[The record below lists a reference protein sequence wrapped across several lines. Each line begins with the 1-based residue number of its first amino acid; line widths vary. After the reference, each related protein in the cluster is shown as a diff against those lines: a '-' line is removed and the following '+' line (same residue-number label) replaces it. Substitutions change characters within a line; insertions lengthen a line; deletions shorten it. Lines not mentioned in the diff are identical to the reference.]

1 MLDTCNNCFYCFHS
15 FIFFQKFSSTI
26 VSFCLTFRLKKLIL
40 NPKYR
45 FFSFH
50 IPTILWLHPWPR
62 STSYKADSLF
72 LLKIHKFSLEKHF
85 PYVELLIL
93 TMKSPFRHIPLRVCM
108 YGVGFLL
115 LQEQKKPLQ
124 CPDWKPVNCSFM
136 LYYTTNLNYQP
147 CILLRK
153 ELFSWVSLSEF
164 PCFLLYAFF
173 RRSFFYLNF
182 WICNLN
188 LKFSPL
194 VLFFWRAFSHVS
206 SSLTEAPR
214 S

>member
-1 MLDTCNNCFYCFHS
+1 MC
-15 FIFFQKFSSTI
+15 Q
-26 VSFCLTFRLKKLIL
+26 
-40 NPKYR
+40 
-45 FFSFH
+45 
-50 IPTILWLHPWPR
+50 
-62 STSYKADSLF
+62 
-72 LLKIHKFSLEKHF
+72 LEKHF

-108 YGVGFLL
+108 YGVRKFFLL

-136 LYYTTNLNYQP
+136 LLYYQP
-147 CILLRK
+147 CILSRK
-153 ELFSWVSLSEF
+153 ELFSWVSLYAF
-164 PCFLLYAFF
+164 PYFLLYAFL
-173 RRSFFYLNF
+173 RRSFFYLSF

-188 LKFSPL
+188 LKFTPL